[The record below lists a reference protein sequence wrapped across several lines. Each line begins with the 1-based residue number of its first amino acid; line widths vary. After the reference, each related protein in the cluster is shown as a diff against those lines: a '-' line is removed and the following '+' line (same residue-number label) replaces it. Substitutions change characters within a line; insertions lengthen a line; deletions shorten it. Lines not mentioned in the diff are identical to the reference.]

1 MPGASREVVRVDG
14 KPCARNRSI
23 LQAVFLLRCDLN
35 GHNLL
40 GKLYEDPDRWS
51 FQFQSYVQLTRL
63 QILREP
69 ATRKVKVVERSL
81 QNNR

>member
-1 MPGASREVVRVDG
+1 MVNFA
-14 KPCARNRSI
+14 
-23 LQAVFLLRCDLN
+23 RCDLK

-51 FQFQSYVQLTRL
+51 YQFQSYVQLTRL

-69 ATRKVKVVERSL
+69 ATKRVKVVERSL
-81 QNNR
+81 QNNRF